1 MPTAA
6 CCHEN
11 QAGARYCCECG
22 VALAFE
28 CLTCAAALEP
38 GAKFCSQCGTRAPAT
53 GSADKPAR
61 TEFRSGE
68 AGAEFRHIAVLFC
81 DLVGSTEL
89 SGRIDGEELREL
101 LGVYHKACEA
111 QIVAYG
117 GHVAQYL
124 GDGIL
129 AYFGY
134 PRVHE
139 DNAARAVRAGL
150 GIQAALF
157 RLEFERG
164 LQLRARVGIH
174 SGQVVIGEV
183 GGDGRRETLALG
195 NATNV
200 AARVQ
205 ALAAPGEI
213 FVTEQVRRQVAHGF
227 ALEDAGA
234 HVVKGLTQPLAVFR
248 VVSQTAPGL
257 VPRRERAALVGRAAE
272 LAQLLER
279 WRRARQRH
287 PQVMLVTGEP
297 GIGKSRLIAEMR
309 TLLEPEGVAW
319 FVESALSD
327 AQNTPFGVVRAVF
340 TRAFGLDTG
349 TPAQTALQQIKA
361 SLAQAGLDTQENAA
375 LLASLLDIAAAEHGA
390 PLLLS
395 AEQLRKR
402 KLQLLA
408 DWVLNLARRAP
419 TVFVIEDLH
428 WADPST
434 LESLAVLV
442 ERATDVPLLLLLT
455 GRSEFRVPWPLR
467 DHHGVLTLT
476 RLSSAEVRALIGGLV
491 GAHAPSGDLLDRLA
505 ARSDGVPLFA
515 EELACV
521 LGERL
526 DTATAMQEIPE
537 TLQDSLSARLDRLGP
552 AREVT
557 QIAAVLGR
565 VFTRSLLKAV
575 TALDE
580 APLDAALEANVQAE
594 LLVASSGESSEG
606 DIQYTFRHALVQQAA
621 YDSLLKRRRRELHT
635 QVAQVLG
642 ERFGAL
648 CAARPEMLA
657 RHWSAAAQ
665 PDAASKAWQQAG
677 QRALDHFAHDEA
689 SAHFEAALAALVE
702 LPESRERD
710 RRELELQ
717 IVLSAAVRRS
727 RGFAAPDAV
736 RTALRVR
743 NLADRLGDGV
753 ERTAVLLSQWSVL
766 LCRGEVLASL
776 ELATQGRTAA
786 EGSGMGLGLA
796 AALVLEAGSQMNLGQ
811 FEVARAS
818 AARARKALRALGAH
832 PMRGVLEGMAC
843 GFAGFSAALLVRTEE
858 TRQLG
863 DEMLASVDEA
873 GAPGQ
878 VPHALIAALTPLTW
892 GRDFTQVV
900 AVADRLL
907 IASRQANI
915 AIFAA
920 VAELFGGWARALL
933 EPAGEGMTMLRTAI
947 DVHVRLGQRLGLGQ
961 FLGMLA
967 QAQLAAGQVDEAL
980 ASIEQGLQSRG
991 EQVWID
997 TLLHN
1002 LRALALEAAH
1012 ASPAKVEA
1020 AHREAARAGND
1031 RSSPLLRLRATRD
1044 LAAFLAARGRASE
1057 AAALLVN
1064 ALHSLPAA
1072 EGAPDHDDA
1081 LALLTQISAGSVIE
1095 KTA

>member
-1 MPTAA
+1 MLCAKCGQDNPDTLKF
-6 CCHEN
+6 C
-11 QAGARYCCECG
+11 GECG
-22 VALAFE
+22 APALTYCFSCKAGNPRNALACVQCQQSLGGIDPLANGE
-28 CLTCAAALEP
+28 RRQLT
-38 GAKFCSQCGTRAPAT
+38 
-53 GSADKPAR
+53 
-61 TEFRSGE
+61 
-68 AGAEFRHIAVLFC
+68 LFFS
-81 DLVGSTEL
+81 DLVGSSGL
-89 SGRIDGEELREL
+89 SERLDPEELHQLYAE
-101 LGVYHKACEA
+101 YQQNCAD
-111 QIVAYG
+111 IVRRYDG
-117 GHVAQYL
+117 YIAQYL

-157 RLEFERG
+157 RLESERG

-234 HVVKGLTQPLAVFR
+234 HVVKGLTEPLAVFR
-248 VVSQTAPGL
+248 VVRETAPGL
-257 VPRRERAALVGRAAE
+257 VPRRERAALVGRTAE

-279 WRRARQRH
+279 WRRARHRH

-297 GIGKSRLIAEMR
+297 GIGKSRLAAEMR

-375 LLASLLDIAAAEHGA
+375 LLASLLDIADAEHSA

-408 DWVLNLARRAP
+408 DWVLNLAQRAP

-505 ARSDGVPLFA
+505 TRSDGVPLFA

-537 TLQDSLSARLDRLGP
+537 TLQDSLSARLDRLGT

-580 APLDAALEANVQAE
+580 APLDAALAANVQAE

-648 CAARPEMLA
+648 CAVRPEMLA

-766 LCRGEVLASL
+766 LCRGELLASL

-811 FEVARAS
+811 FEAARAT
-818 AARARKALRALGAH
+818 AARAREALRALGAH
-832 PMRGVLEGMAC
+832 PMRGMLEGMAC
-843 GFAGFSAALLVRTEE
+843 GFAGFSAALLVRAEE

-878 VPHALIAALTPLTW
+878 APHALIAALTPLTW

-967 QAQLAAGQVDEAL
+967 QAQLAAGQIDEAL
-980 ASIEQGLQSRG
+980 ASVEQGLQSRG

-997 TLLHN
+997 TMLHN

-1020 AHREAARAGND
+1020 AHREAARAGDD

-1044 LAAFLAARGRASE
+1044 LAAFLALHGRASE
-1057 AAALLVN
+1057 ATALLAN

-1072 EGAPDHDDA
+1072 EGAPDQDDA
-1081 LALLTQISAGSVIE
+1081 LALLTQISAVSVIE
-1095 KTA
+1095 RTT